1 MINDESTK
9 WNTIESWLELFV
21 MIKNKNTFKFGQL
34 TMNIEVFEVFEQKK
48 PFCFID
54 ISNVKFGLLAKIETK
69 RDFDKFLETFEAN
82 VVDFIPLSDY
92 EKIENATF
100 TGEAKELIL
109 KATGRG
115 ITWIN
120 SEWSDKVNLQELSI

>member
-54 ISNVKFGLLAKIETK
+54 ISTVKFGLLA
-69 RDFDKFLETFEAN
+69 
-82 VVDFIPLSDY
+82 
-92 EKIENATF
+92 
-100 TGEAKELIL
+100 
-109 KATGRG
+109 
-115 ITWIN
+115 
-120 SEWSDKVNLQELSI
+120 

>member
-1 MINDESTK
+1 MINGESTK

-69 RDFDKFLETFEAN
+69 RDFDKFLETFETD

-100 TGEAKELIL
+100 TGEAKGLIS
-109 KATGRG
+109 KATGWG
-115 ITWIN
+115 TIWIN